1 MSTEHHQPHN
11 IDELKDEL
19 EHHDDWFRHAPGET
33 SHETHG
39 DFNPYVIMAFLVVT
53 VGIVF
58 GVTLLIVPWFGRMV
72 QAKRVEIREQS
83 TLPVQEFILQS
94 NNNPRITTRYK
105 PVGVTLE
112 VKPLVVGRDAIQK
125 GYQVVSPA
133 IIGRIA
139 ISEPSVEGH

>member
-83 TLPVQEFILQS
+83 TLPVQEFMESRTKWDADLRGEPTWIDES
-94 NNNPRITTRYK
+94 G
-105 PVGVTLE
+105 GVIRVPIDVAME
-112 VKPLVVGRDAIQK
+112 
-125 GYQVVSPA
+125 QVVQRYRN
-133 IIGRIA
+133 G
-139 ISEPSVEGH
+139 GN